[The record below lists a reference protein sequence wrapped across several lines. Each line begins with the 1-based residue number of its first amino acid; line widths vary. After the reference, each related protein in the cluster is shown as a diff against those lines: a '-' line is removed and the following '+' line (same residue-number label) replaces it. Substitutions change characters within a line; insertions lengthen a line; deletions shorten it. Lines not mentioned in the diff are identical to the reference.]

1 MVTYNGTPGS
11 FNRPNRTPKRKITK
25 RNIVNSDGT
34 ITVITTTA
42 TTTFGPDGGEGVTE
56 TEVDTRHM
64 PSIPV
69 VKRTKMTT
77 DDGVTGY
84 KITTTVVLP
93 GGDRDVTVE
102 YPNGTKESRVD
113 KAKARGEVL
122 PTETNTNT
130 TATNDPA
137 ADLLPSW
144 PSLSWDSILKRLNH
158 HAEATPHKT
167 AISFLQASGSATPTV
182 SSSIEYRTLH
192 SAVEYLAS
200 RLLPPDN
207 DDAGG
212 GATSTSRR
220 VSPLVPVRK
229 GGRGGPLARGDRVL
243 LVYPPCSPHF
253 ILTFLAC
260 IRAGLVA
267 VPVYPPHPNRAE
279 SVSAFVGIA
288 RGCDAR
294 VALTNGEYANAK
306 RLAGMKSAFSTRIRT
321 RGREG
326 DDRCDALPTWPE
338 ELMWIV
344 TDGEPVQ
351 DPPRIG
357 SYPRVAAQPE
367 PHEVAFIQYT
377 SGSTSS
383 PKGVTLTHNNL
394 AHNLHIISSE
404 LRAGVDTRVVS
415 WLPQYHDM
423 GLIGSLIGVIYCGGS
438 GWYMSPIAFLQR
450 PIGWL
455 EAVSEYRG
463 THLQAP
469 NFAFGLTARKFDPD
483 EYHYNGPGAS
493 ARAKDKDGKKVKA
506 LDLSCLKHVI
516 NGAEPVTERSMEA
529 FCRAFSP
536 LGLPD
541 GVIYPT
547 YGLAEHTVFV
557 CSGGKGKIAVM
568 KRDLEEENNAVV
580 VEEAAIGKS
589 QDIIHLFGCGFP
601 SSQNVDVRIVDPV
614 TGASLPDDS
623 VGEIWINSPSKAVG
637 YYGKN
642 VEETNADF
650 HALIEGDEETSS
662 GYLRSGDLG
671 FLHKEQLYICGRI
684 KDLIIVGGRNHYPQ
698 DIEAS
703 AEDVASKHV
712 RPGCSATFSAADMGD
727 YLEVVLVME
736 LKEPNPKV
744 NECEI
749 IVDSIQTKILR
760 EHSLSLSFIVLV
772 KQKTIPKT
780 TSGKIQRAKAR
791 QAFLCKTL
799 QEVYRKEFP
808 KNCGDVSVSCR
819 NEIVDVRDDCDV
831 VNTGDMEMIVLKE
844 GNQSLADTKALTD
857 ESTGRQPRGKN
868 TPAEVRSLNKPE
880 IRNML
885 LDLIS
890 QMANI
895 DKAALKDITPLN
907 SIMDSVTL
915 AQLKGLLEGQY
926 GVRPMS
932 DAYLFQDSTTIKKLV
947 EIVKAGAAKD
957 DTGQGHSGGGSPGGG
972 SPGCC
977 GCMIM

>member
-1 MVTYNGTPGS
+1 
-11 FNRPNRTPKRKITK
+11 
-25 RNIVNSDGT
+25 
-34 ITVITTTA
+34 
-42 TTTFGPDGGEGVTE
+42 
-56 TEVDTRHM
+56 
-64 PSIPV
+64 
-69 VKRTKMTT
+69 
-77 DDGVTGY
+77 
-84 KITTTVVLP
+84 
-93 GGDRDVTVE
+93 
-102 YPNGTKESRVD
+102 
-113 KAKARGEVL
+113 
-122 PTETNTNT
+122 
-130 TATNDPA
+130 
-137 ADLLPSW
+137 
-144 PSLSWDSILKRLNH
+144 
-158 HAEATPHKT
+158 
-167 AISFLQASGSATPTV
+167 
-182 SSSIEYRTLH
+182 
-192 SAVEYLAS
+192 
-200 RLLPPDN
+200 
-207 DDAGG
+207 
-212 GATSTSRR
+212 
-220 VSPLVPVRK
+220 
-229 GGRGGPLARGDRVL
+229 
-243 LVYPPCSPHF
+243 
-253 ILTFLAC
+253 
-260 IRAGLVA
+260 
-267 VPVYPPHPNRAE
+267 
-279 SVSAFVGIA
+279 
-288 RGCDAR
+288 
-294 VALTNGEYANAK
+294 
-306 RLAGMKSAFSTRIRT
+306 
-321 RGREG
+321 
-326 DDRCDALPTWPE
+326 
-338 ELMWIV
+338 
-344 TDGEPVQ
+344 
-351 DPPRIG
+351 
-357 SYPRVAAQPE
+357 
-367 PHEVAFIQYT
+367 
-377 SGSTSS
+377 
-383 PKGVTLTHNNL
+383 
-394 AHNLHIISSE
+394 
-404 LRAGVDTRVVS
+404 
-415 WLPQYHDM
+415 
-423 GLIGSLIGVIYCGGS
+423 
-438 GWYMSPIAFLQR
+438 
-450 PIGWL
+450 
-455 EAVSEYRG
+455 
-463 THLQAP
+463 
-469 NFAFGLTARKFDPD
+469 
-483 EYHYNGPGAS
+483 
-493 ARAKDKDGKKVKA
+493 
-506 LDLSCLKHVI
+506 
-516 NGAEPVTERSMEA
+516 
-529 FCRAFSP
+529 
-536 LGLPD
+536 
-541 GVIYPT
+541 
-547 YGLAEHTVFV
+547 
-557 CSGGKGKIAVM
+557 M